1 MLLFYL
7 VICGI
12 LIMRLNEGEN
22 FMIID
27 EVKKANIQAIRDKDT
42 VARNIYSVLLNKF
55 MLEGIK
61 RRETGKEMQ
70 DADYVQILQK
80 TIKELTE
87 EAENYKKVNHF
98 EQVEEIEKQ
107 IKLVEG
113 YLPKM
118 MSNEEIKEVILSL
131 DDKTVPNVMKH
142 FKANYAGKCDM
153 RLVQEVLKSL

>member
-1 MLLFYL
+1 
-7 VICGI
+7 
-12 LIMRLNEGEN
+12 
-22 FMIID
+22 MIID

-55 MLEGIK
+55 MLEEIK
-61 RRETGKEMQ
+61 RRETGNEMQ

-87 EAENYKKVNHF
+87 EADNYKKVNHL

-107 IKLVEG
+107 IKLVES

-118 MSNEEIKEVILSL
+118 MSSDEIKEVIMSL
-131 DDKTVPNVMKH
+131 NDKTVPNVMKH